1 MRNGERSIEN
11 DNTWSI
17 SCFNINSIYGVI
29 FMSDTHSWC
38 HGPYCHEKKT
48 QDRVRGV
55 KGFKVLRTRKIALDC
70 EWRRTSKWGHFCSQR
85 CLDDYE
91 HKHLAQFVALGPR
104 LEPLETPIN
113 VEQRKVNDRR
123 YNWETREHEDYVRTE
138 KTITSIDNAN
148 R

>member
-1 MRNGERSIEN
+1 
-11 DNTWSI
+11 
-17 SCFNINSIYGVI
+17 
-29 FMSDTHSWC
+29 MSDYNWC
-38 HGPYCHEKKT
+38 LGPHCHERAT

-55 KGFKVLRTRKIALDC
+55 KGSKVLRTRKIALDC

-104 LEPLETPIN
+104 REPLETP
-113 VEQRKVNDRR
+113 VEIKKIAHPAEE
-123 YNWETREHEDYVRTE
+123 YNWGTRPAYTETVIESV
-138 KTITSIDNAN
+138 DNVN